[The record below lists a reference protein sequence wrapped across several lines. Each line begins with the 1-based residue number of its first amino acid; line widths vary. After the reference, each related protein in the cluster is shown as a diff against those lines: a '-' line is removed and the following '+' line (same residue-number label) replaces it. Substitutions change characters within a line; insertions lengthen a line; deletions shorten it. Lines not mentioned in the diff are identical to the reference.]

1 MTDLVRRRIIQ
12 SAGAAA
18 ALGPVAAWNTTAQP
32 SKADIVIAA
41 AQPVT
46 GVFSTPGGY
55 LNAGL
60 GDYIAWRNATGGVLG
75 RKLRYVWEDSSFK
88 IDQAVAI
95 FKKLMASEK
104 PSFFYLDNTGTC
116 KAVAQDAIASES
128 VMTSSPSLAA
138 VVADPAAMPH
148 HFIAGPTYGAM
159 HEILMEYIARD
170 WRGGSSKPSVAL
182 IYTDSEFGRDGIPA
196 SKARAEKLG
205 IPITAEIVTKVAGI
219 DVTAEVAR
227 LRRAKPD
234 IVIFQGFVVTPIPEF
249 VRQMREAGLSSQVMG
264 TIWSSDKPLLD
275 ALSAMNE
282 SYMGVVPYRY
292 SHDAESKMMT
302 TMREYV
308 AKTRPEMSFISHFYV
323 NAWLAGMVFAE
334 VAEQCIKAGKPLKL
348 PHMKAALESMKE
360 WDTGGLTGPLAD
372 LSRHQIASGRVYRL
386 ERTSKRM
393 EPVSGWIKV

>member
-393 EPVSGWIKV
+393 EPVSAWIKV